1 MIKWDD
7 KYSVGVSK
15 IDEEHKKFID
25 IINIYKAIYVIPHD
39 DRTRAISEI
48 LVEIIAYAEKHF
60 KTEETYMINFKYYD
74 YKSHKDEHNRFSKII
89 SNYWQELADNKF
101 KVTDAILE
109 HLKQWLVNHI
119 QVTDKKYVICF
130 NENGLT

>member
-7 KYSVGVSK
+7 KYSVGISM

-25 IINIYKAIYVIPHD
+25 IINKAAYVQQYD
-39 DRTRAISEI
+39 DSPRAISEM
-48 LVEIIAYAEKHF
+48 LVEITAYALTHF

-74 YKSHKDEHNRFSKII
+74 YKSHKDEHNNFSKII
-89 SNYWQELADNKF
+89 SNYCKKLIGGEF
-101 KVTDAILE
+101 KIIDEILE

-119 QVTDKKYVICF
+119 QVTDKKYVVCF
-130 NENGLT
+130 NENGLK